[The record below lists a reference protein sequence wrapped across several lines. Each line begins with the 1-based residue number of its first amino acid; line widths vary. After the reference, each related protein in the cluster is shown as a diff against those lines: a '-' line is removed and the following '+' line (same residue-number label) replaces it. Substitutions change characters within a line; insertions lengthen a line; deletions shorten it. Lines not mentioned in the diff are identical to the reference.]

1 MKTDEEL
8 VPGSGWTPEVRGR
21 IAETI
26 RSAPRSERR
35 VAVFDFDNTCILG
48 DIGELYS
55 HFLIDELLYRYDL
68 EAFWELIDEAD
79 GRDTIREL
87 AHAALDLSEAERHTS
102 EVYERYLA
110 EMGAL
115 YGRKLVRD
123 GKANT
128 YAWAILLHVGI
139 SELDMKTFSQRTI
152 DLELKRPVGVE
163 TRQTSRGENV
173 RINRGMRPFDE
184 IARLMRSLERR
195 GFEVWIV
202 SASNR
207 WSVETFGAHFGI
219 ANERVIGNDVY
230 VEYGVLTDELVPP
243 ALFRRGKVDAIERE
257 IGVPPTLVF
266 GDSDTDYD
274 MMATA
279 RGAGVVID
287 HGNAIMR
294 AGAEEHGWVIQ
305 PQKDLTPLESLKE
318 IPR

>member
-1 MKTDEEL
+1 MSSDEEL
-8 VPGSGWTPEVRGR
+8 VPGSGWTPEVRTAVATVMR
-21 IAETI
+21 DT
-26 RSAPRSERR
+26 PRSQRR

-55 HFLIDELLYRYDL
+55 HFLIDELLYRYDM

-79 GRDTIREL
+79 GRHTIREL
-87 AHAALDLSEAERHTS
+87 AVEAMDLRDDERADS
-102 EVYERYLA
+102 PVYQRYLA

-115 YGRKLVRD
+115 YGRKLMRD

-139 SELDMKTFSQRTI
+139 SELDMMTFSQRTI
-152 DLELKRPVGVE
+152 ELELARAVDVE
-163 TRQTSRGENV
+163 ERTTSRGETV
-173 RINRGMRPFDE
+173 RINRGMRPFEE
-184 IARLMRSLERR
+184 IALLMRSLERR

-219 ANERVIGNDVY
+219 GADRIVGNDVF
-230 VEYGVLTDELVPP
+230 VEYGVLTDEIVAP
-243 ALFRRGKVDAIERE
+243 ALFREGKVEAIRRD
-257 IGVPPTLVF
+257 IGVEPALVF

-279 RGAGVVID
+279 ELGVVID
-287 HGNAIMR
+287 HGNVQMR
-294 AGAEEHGWVIQ
+294 VGAEKHGWVIQ
-305 PQKDLTPLESLKE
+305 PQDELTLISDLRK